1 MKTDDLKFMCAPGFA
16 NMDTANVYWQPN
28 RYCNY
33 ECTYCW
39 PSAHTKIKDF
49 VDKDIA
55 FKTIDKAVKLFKARG
70 IKHINWGWS
79 GGEAT
84 FHPNFLDF
92 QKRILSHDD
101 ITMTFNITTNLSH
114 NLPWWKKF
122 VKTLQG
128 YKRIGLTASLHQEYV
143 NTPAKVDK
151 FIEKLNYLR
160 EAGVKVS
167 VNQVMDP
174 DIFDEQLKVLE
185 QFYEKD
191 FYVSRKINSSI
202 HKEYLKYTGETIY
215 TQEQI
220 DHMNESH
227 VSAKTKGNLVFV
239 KDKNNN
245 KIDFQHF
252 EQIKNLGLWELK
264 DWICSVGYL
273 SIVIEGNVVK
283 RGVGGCHHQILGKLD
298 EDWQLYDEP
307 KLCGVDGFCTCVAD
321 LKLPKWNP
329 KHASESEWKRTQAI

>member
-128 YKRIGLTASLHQEYV
+128 YKRIGLTASLHQ
-143 NTPAKVDK
+143 
-151 FIEKLNYLR
+151 F
-160 EAGVKVS
+160 
-167 VNQVMDP
+167 
-174 DIFDEQLKVLE
+174 
-185 QFYEKD
+185 
-191 FYVSRKINSSI
+191 SSI
-202 HKEYLKYTGETIY
+202 LLMTSSLY
-215 TQEQI
+215 
-220 DHMNESH
+220 
-227 VSAKTKGNLVFV
+227 FV
-239 KDKNNN
+239 YRNRFN
-245 KIDFQHF
+245 
-252 EQIKNLGLWELK
+252 
-264 DWICSVGYL
+264 
-273 SIVIEGNVVK
+273 
-283 RGVGGCHHQILGKLD
+283 
-298 EDWQLYDEP
+298 
-307 KLCGVDGFCTCVAD
+307 
-321 LKLPKWNP
+321 
-329 KHASESEWKRTQAI
+329 